1 MKKQLI
7 SVTLVL
13 AFLLSL
19 SMNAFASNTTTS
31 EQQQIR
37 SVAEK
42 VQPTDYDIY
51 EDFELLVSE
60 FVEQG
65 SSTDIGISGVANSL
79 SDIAVVNKTN
89 IVISDEYGNTL
100 GEFHADGYTAE
111 FVYEEN
117 IPHDSHTGKLTSEK
131 QLKYIK
137 DSEGL
142 VQQFLLD
149 GENIVNIRSIING
162 EVIQERQ
169 VNSALAINTG
179 DVIEPS
185 STSSASTFYVYH
197 SDGTRT
203 DMSTLIDDIDFEFCT
218 SCASVA
224 EIQQFF
230 EDKNSPLQ
238 YTIDNY
244 IYDGESVYRAGTC
257 DPAQYIHDICI
268 RSLLS
273 PKLIL
278 ATLQKES
285 SLVSS
290 LHLNTPHS
298 SRTFYFCMGNGSDSS
313 ASSTGFEHQIM
324 GGAETLRYWYGQGS
338 HYTYPYTY
346 THQGFRGYHGYGY
359 SGYETSIVVTNAATF
374 SLYKYTPYTCV
385 NNQSTQS
392 ANVLFKDIFNNFLED
407 LPS

>member
-324 GGAETLRYWYGQGS
+324 GAQRKDNIVLDLQVLRVSQVLNMEELLHLFDTVFCKVDRFFLLIYNEISGLLDVLAHDGVHLGELAARLASLKLAGQDV
-338 HYTYPYTY
+338 
-346 THQGFRGYHGYGY
+346 
-359 SGYETSIVVTNAATF
+359 TSLVE
-374 SLYKYTPYTCV
+374 LR
-385 NNQSTQS
+385 
-392 ANVLFKDIFNNFLED
+392 
-407 LPS
+407 

>member
-117 IPHDSHTGKLTSEK
+117 IERFS
-131 QLKYIK
+131 KY
-137 DSEGL
+137 
-142 VQQFLLD
+142 
-149 GENIVNIRSIING
+149 
-162 EVIQERQ
+162 
-169 VNSALAINTG
+169 
-179 DVIEPS
+179 
-185 STSSASTFYVYH
+185 
-197 SDGTRT
+197 
-203 DMSTLIDDIDFEFCT
+203 
-218 SCASVA
+218 
-224 EIQQFF
+224 
-230 EDKNSPLQ
+230 
-238 YTIDNY
+238 
-244 IYDGESVYRAGTC
+244 
-257 DPAQYIHDICI
+257 
-268 RSLLS
+268 SLC
-273 PKLIL
+273 K
-278 ATLQKES
+278 
-285 SLVSS
+285 
-290 LHLNTPHS
+290 
-298 SRTFYFCMGNGSDSS
+298 
-313 ASSTGFEHQIM
+313 
-324 GGAETLRYWYGQGS
+324 
-338 HYTYPYTY
+338 
-346 THQGFRGYHGYGY
+346 
-359 SGYETSIVVTNAATF
+359 
-374 SLYKYTPYTCV
+374 
-385 NNQSTQS
+385 
-392 ANVLFKDIFNNFLED
+392 
-407 LPS
+407 